1 MIQLLLSQRQAR
13 TEVDI
18 QEQKVLWQTQDRKR
32 QVNNNIVKDDTTSY
46 ILRIDNFGDQNII
59 EKTFFEAARITENI

>member
-59 EKTFFEAARITENI
+59 EKTVFEAARITENI